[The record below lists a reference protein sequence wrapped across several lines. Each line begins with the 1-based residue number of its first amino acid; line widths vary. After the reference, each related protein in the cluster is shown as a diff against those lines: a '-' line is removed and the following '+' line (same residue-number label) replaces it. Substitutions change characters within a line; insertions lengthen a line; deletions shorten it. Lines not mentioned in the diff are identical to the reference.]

1 MTAST
6 GKVATGVNG
15 TRLHSAFHLP
25 VKSGLKSYK
34 YKKSSGETLNML
46 RNKYQYLNILII
58 DEISMKRRETFG
70 HLDLAL
76 KAFMQ
81 NSSSFDEVSLLVV

>member
-6 GKVATGVNG
+6 EKAATGINDI
-15 TRLHSAFHLP
+15 TLHSAFHLP
-25 VKSGLKSYK
+25 VKSGFKSYR
-34 YKKSSGETLNML
+34 YKKPSDENLHML
-46 RNKYQYLNILII
+46 RNKYHYLQVLII
-58 DEISMKRRETFG
+58 DEISKIGGETFG

-81 NSSSFDEVSLLVV
+81 NLSPFDEVS